1 MSRPV
6 PPIDGGIDGTTWDPR
21 TLARHIDWF
30 VTLEI
35 LEPARLVRVMQ
46 AHTQKKYGHLE
57 GLRSVQT
64 RSRCASEVKMTVL
77 VDLKGQTLKPTTCG
91 GCQGSSSDNSIRAK
105 REAEPE
111 PPEEISER

>member
-1 MSRPV
+1 
-6 PPIDGGIDGTTWDPR
+6 
-21 TLARHIDWF
+21 
-30 VTLEI
+30 
-35 LEPARLVRVMQ
+35 
-46 AHTQKKYGHLE
+46 
-57 GLRSVQT
+57 
-64 RSRCASEVKMTVL
+64 MTVL